1 MKVDKKSKLIIKNT
15 SMLLLLNI
23 AKLIFPFVT
32 LPYLTRV
39 LSTECYGI
47 VAYVKAV
54 MSYMQV
60 IIDFGFMLSATK
72 RIVEVKNNKED
83 IGKIVGTNIVAKVLL
98 AIVAGI
104 ILLILIFTIPILN
117 KNVLYTLLSYVAV
130 VLTIFLFDFLFK
142 GIEQM
147 QIITIR
153 FVLMKSIST
162 LCTFLFVK
170 DDADI
175 LLIPLLEVMGTLVAV
190 VWVSIEVKK
199 LGIKIRFS
207 RLEDSI
213 LSIKESAVYFMSN
226 VATTSFNVF
235 NTIILGIVLPA
246 TEIAYWSVCM
256 QIVNAIQA
264 LYIPVSDAIYP
275 EMIRSRDIKIVKKVV
290 KILGP
295 VILIGSVA
303 AFALAKV
310 GLYIVGGNKYIDAYI
325 AFRALIPVIIFGF
338 FGVIYGWPTL
348 GAIGKT
354 KETTKSTVIAACFQI
369 LVVILMWLT
378 GKLTLLNM
386 AVARSITEMLMF
398 SIRYYYYRKNRHLFY
413 VQEQCRE

>member
-1 MKVDKKSKLIIKNT
+1 MKVDKKGKLIIKNM

-39 LSTECYGI
+39 LSTEGYGI
-47 VAYVKAV
+47 VSYVKAV

-72 RIVEVKNNKED
+72 QIVEVKNNKEE
-83 IGKIVGTNIVAKVLL
+83 IGKIVGTNIAAKILL
-98 AIVAGI
+98 AFVAGI
-104 ILLILIFTIPILN
+104 ILVLLIFAIPILN
-117 KNVLYTLLSYVAV
+117 KNVLYTLLSYAAV
-130 VLTIFLFDFLFK
+130 VMTIFLFDFLFK

-147 QIITIR
+147 QVITIR

-162 LCTFLFVK
+162 LCTFLLVK
-170 DDADI
+170 DDTNI
-175 LLIPLLEVMGTLVAV
+175 LLIPLLEVIGTLVAV
-190 VWVSIEVKK
+190 IWVAAEVKK
-199 LGIKIRFS
+199 LGVKIRFGK
-207 RLEDSI
+207 LEECI

-235 NTIILGIVLPA
+235 NTVILGIVLPA

-264 LYIPVSDAIYP
+264 LYMPVYEAIYP
-275 EMIRSRDIKIVKKVV
+275 EMIRSRDISIVKKVV

-295 VILIGSVA
+295 VIVIGSAA

-325 AFRALIPVIIFGF
+325 TFRALIPVIIFGF

-369 LVVILMWLT
+369 VVVILMWLT

-386 AVARSITEMLMF
+386 AVARSVTEMLMF
-398 SIRYYYYRKNRHLFY
+398 SIRYYYYRKNRQLFDC
-413 VQEQCRE
+413 QK